1 MISNRDIS
9 EALLQNER
17 VVSCVFLGKGI
28 YLLRMKG
35 DSYPRKM
42 NSYGI
47 MKVVDLE
54 RFNKEFSPRNF
65 VVGMDEAIP
74 SLVGMDELDLVL
86 DMEDEQFCLEPPMRV
101 AEKWEESE
109 DSIGELETFEDFANS
124 WEGFECSDH
133 AASIV
138 PELDDDWEE
147 VESDDGHRELYQ
159 DN

>member
-17 VVSCVFLGKGI
+17 VVSCQFLGKGI
-28 YLLRMKG
+28 FLLRMEG

-42 NSYGI
+42 NSYGV

-65 VVGMDEAIP
+65 V
-74 SLVGMDELDLVL
+74 VGMDELDLVL

-101 AEKWEESE
+101 AEEWEESSE
-109 DSIGELETFEDFANS
+109 LTIGELETFEDFANN
-124 WEGFECSDH
+124 
-133 AASIV
+133 
-138 PELDDDWEE
+138 WEE
-147 VESDDGHRELYQ
+147 IESDDGHRELYQ
-159 DN
+159 DA

>member
-1 MISNRDIS
+1 MISNKDIS

-28 YLLRMKG
+28 YLLRMEG

-65 VVGMDEAIP
+65 VVGMDE
-74 SLVGMDELDLVL
+74 LDLVL
-86 DMEDEQFCLEPPMRV
+86 DMEDEQFCLEPPVRV
-101 AEKWEESE
+101 AEEWDESIE
-109 DSIGELETFEDFANS
+109 MELDSIGELETFEDFANS
-124 WEGFECSDH
+124 WE
-133 AASIV
+133 
-138 PELDDDWEE
+138 E

>member
-1 MISNRDIS
+1 MISNRDIG

-17 VVSCVFLGKGI
+17 VVSCEFLGKGI
-28 YLLRMKG
+28 YLLRMEG

-65 VVGMDEAIP
+65 VVGMDE
-74 SLVGMDELDLVL
+74 LDLVL

-101 AEKWEESE
+101 AEEWEESSE
-109 DSIGELETFEDFANS
+109 LTIGELETFE
-124 WEGFECSDH
+124 
-133 AASIV
+133 
-138 PELDDDWEE
+138 DWEE

-159 DN
+159 YDGQ

>member
-1 MISNRDIS
+1 MISNRDIG

-17 VVSCVFLGKGI
+17 VVSCQFLGKGI
-28 YLLRMKG
+28 YLLRMEG

-65 VVGMDEAIP
+65 VVGMDE
-74 SLVGMDELDLVL
+74 LDLVL

-101 AEKWEESE
+101 AEEWEESGE
-109 DSIGELETFEDFANS
+109 LTIGELETFE
-124 WEGFECSDH
+124 
-133 AASIV
+133 
-138 PELDDDWEE
+138 DWEE

-159 DN
+159 YDGQ

>member
-17 VVSCVFLGKGI
+17 VVSCQFLGKGI
-28 YLLRMKG
+28 FLLRMEG

-42 NSYGI
+42 NSYGV

-54 RFNKEFSPRNF
+54 RFNSEFSPRNF
-65 VVGMDEAIP
+65 V
-74 SLVGMDELDLVL
+74 VGMDELDLVL

-101 AEKWEESE
+101 AEEWEESSE
-109 DSIGELETFEDFANS
+109 LTIGELETFEDFANS
-124 WEGFECSDH
+124 WE
-133 AASIV
+133 
-138 PELDDDWEE
+138 E

-159 DN
+159 YDGQ

>member
-1 MISNRDIS
+1 MISNRDIG

-17 VVSCVFLGKGI
+17 VVSCQFLGKGI
-28 YLLRMKG
+28 YLLRMEG

-65 VVGMDEAIP
+65 VVGMDE
-74 SLVGMDELDLVL
+74 LDLVL

-101 AEKWEESE
+101 AEEWEESGE
-109 DSIGELETFEDFANS
+109 LTIGELETFE
-124 WEGFECSDH
+124 
-133 AASIV
+133 
-138 PELDDDWEE
+138 DWEE

-159 DN
+159 YDR

>member
-9 EALLQNER
+9 EALLQNVR
-17 VVSCVFLGKGI
+17 VVSCQFLGKGI
-28 YLLRMKG
+28 YLLRMEG

-65 VVGMDEAIP
+65 VVGMDE
-74 SLVGMDELDLVL
+74 LDLVL

-101 AEKWEESE
+101 AEEWEESSE
-109 DSIGELETFEDFANS
+109 LTIGELETFEDFANN
-124 WEGFECSDH
+124 
-133 AASIV
+133 
-138 PELDDDWEE
+138 WEE
-147 VESDDGHRELYQ
+147 IKSK
-159 DN
+159 